1 MTQPRVVIDYLRDMV
16 ESTSNA
22 LDFVAGMSFDDFQHD
37 IKTQFAVVR
46 ALEII
51 GEAAKSIPDDLRQ
64 KYPHMPWRS
73 MAGMRDKLIHHYFG
87 VNLIVVWKTVVE
99 DMPTLHADLQQVL
112 TNELSDQ
119 QDIG

>member
-1 MTQPRVVIDYLRDMV
+1 MV

-22 LDFVAGMSFDDFQHD
+22 LDFVAGMSFDDFQQD
-37 IKTQFAVVR
+37 VKTQFAVVR

-51 GEAAKSIPDDLRQ
+51 GEAAKCIPDELRQ
-64 KYPHMPWRS
+64 KYPHVPWRS

-99 DMPTLHADLQQVL
+99 DLPTLLINIQQILAD
-112 TNELSDQ
+112 ELASQ
-119 QDIG
+119 